1 MRSGA
6 ARLGRRCLCQG
17 SFVPIEL
24 ASSARKYSKVEAQSE
39 SAVMPTQDD
48 TAKSSAVQRAKDY
61 AISKGYAVKAN
72 SAVVEKAGNY
82 WEVRM
87 EVTRYG
93 FEKSARIMVSVQ
105 TGEVVGWE
113 TKDVSPEGEVVSIEK
128 TQAPSMNLSESESS
142 PFWWVLPLLFGLLGG
157 IIGYVALRDEDA
169 DRGTHILIFGI
180 IWSVVLYFVYYQ
192 IFLSL
197 V

>member
-157 IIGYVALRDEDA
+157 IIGYVAPRDEDA